1 MKLPDNTMLI
11 VQGAVS
17 IAFGIICFLLIIL
30 SHNPDAITA
39 GITGIAAIYL
49 HWTSSPAQDNTM
61 NALVKQLTPAVLSL
75 LSPQQTT
82 QTQATPAQ
90 PTSATDITQSLK
102 AVSPTKETTS

>member
-11 VQGAVS
+11 IQGVVS
-17 IAFGIICFLLIIL
+17 IAFGIFFVVLIL
-30 SHNPDAITA
+30 FSHNQDAITA
-39 GITGIAAIYL
+39 SIAGIVGIYL

-82 QTQATPAQ
+82 QVTPVQPAT
-90 PTSATDITQSLK
+90 TSDITASMK
-102 AVSPTKETTS
+102 AVLKEVTNV